1 MRRSGGSESSNK
13 RFDTMIPRSLLFAL
27 STLFGAAALAA
38 EQVNV
43 NYQYEGGHRA
53 DFSNVRGGL
62 RLGGFSDERGLAD
75 GSLIVDGH
83 RAEAE
88 MAELLRDAFAQG
100 FAHGGAKLGES
111 EADHTVSGSLTAIE
125 TAQTADGI
133 ELTMRATLRLNRG
146 DRTIWQTNL
155 FGRGTA
161 DDITTATQAALTRLI
176 RELMN
181 DDYFLMELR

>member
-1 MRRSGGSESSNK
+1 
-13 RFDTMIPRSLLFAL
+13 MIPRSLLFAL

-43 NYQYEGGHRA
+43 NYQYEGSHRA
-53 DFSNVRGGL
+53 DFSSVRGGL
-62 RLGGFSDERGLAD
+62 QLGGFSDARGLTD
-75 GSLIVDGH
+75 GSLIIDGY

-88 MAELLRDAFAQG
+88 MADLLRDAFAQG
-100 FAHGGAKLGES
+100 FAHGGAALGEGES
-111 EADHTVSGSLTAIE
+111 EGEADHTVSGSLTSIE
-125 TAQTADGI
+125 AAETADGI
-133 ELTMRATLRLNRG
+133 QLTIRATLRLNRG
-146 DRTIWQTNL
+146 ARTIWQTNL

-161 DDITTATQAALTRLI
+161 KDIATATQAALNRLI

>member
-1 MRRSGGSESSNK
+1 
-13 RFDTMIPRSLLFAL
+13 MIPRSLLFAL

-43 NYQYEGGHRA
+43 NYQYEGSHRA
-53 DFSNVRGGL
+53 DFSSVRGGL
-62 RLGGFSDERGLAD
+62 RLGGFSDERGLTD
-75 GSLIVDGH
+75 GSLIVDGY

-88 MAELLRDAFAQG
+88 MAELLSDAFAQG
-100 FAHGGAKLGES
+100 FARGGATLGEG
-111 EADHTVSGSLTAIE
+111 EADHTVSGSLTSIE
-125 TAQTADGI
+125 AEETADGI
-133 ELTMRATLRLNRG
+133 QLTMRVTLRLNRG
-146 DRTIWQTNL
+146 ARTIWQTNL

-161 DDITTATQAALTRLI
+161 KDIATATQAALNRLI